1 MSGMIR
7 RLLALEG
14 VNVVCQF
21 RDDGSFV
28 VGYGRLSQ
36 EDMVQLA
43 RFAHDYRR
51 MAQGNADQLAMFSGM
66 RGWTPPRGWIV
77 RGGAQSLCGVGNLV
91 CMVDNQ
97 GAPLNEILLELR
109 EVSRW

>member
-28 VGYGRLSQ
+28 
-36 EDMVQLA
+36 A
-43 RFAHDYRR
+43 RQKTD
-51 MAQGNADQLAMFSGM
+51 
-66 RGWTPPRGWIV
+66 
-77 RGGAQSLCGVGNLV
+77 
-91 CMVDNQ
+91 
-97 GAPLNEILLELR
+97 GAPIRTPVQTLGAGFLVQTSGGN
-109 EVSRW
+109 VSAIEAR

>member
-1 MSGMIR
+1 MLQRIVIAV
-7 RLLALEG
+7 LLAHMTMCL
-14 VNVVCQF
+14 
-21 RDDGSFV
+21 
-28 VGYGRLSQ
+28 
-36 EDMVQLA
+36 
-43 RFAHDYRR
+43 

-91 CMVDNQ
+91 CMVDSQ

-109 EVSRW
+109 EVSHW